1 MIVTNAI
8 KSNQGPA
15 EQGRKENV
23 QTMKREKTRIK
34 NNLSFVLGVRRSWQ
48 LYLLLLPAMVYL
60 LIFHYVPLYG
70 IQIAFRDYSPGLGF
84 SESPFVGL
92 KHFIYFMKSPQF
104 ATLIKN
110 TISLNVLRLVF
121 CFPFPIFLAL
131 VLNEASNARFQK
143 LVQNL
148 TYAPHFIST
157 VVLCGMIVSFTS
169 PSTGIINT
177 FIQALGRKPIDFMGQ
192 ESWFRPIYILSD
204 MWKDT
209 GWSSIIYL
217 AALAGIDLSLHEA
230 AQIDGASR
238 LQRILYINIPGI
250 SATIIIL
257 LIMEFG
263 RMMSLG
269 FEKVYL
275 LQNSLNLPVSE
286 VISTYVYKTGLL
298 GAKFSYTTA
307 IDVFNS
313 IINCGLLLIV
323 NKISSRVGETSLF

>member
-1 MIVTNAI
+1 MQKQNKFLRGI
-8 KSNQGPA
+8 
-15 EQGRKENV
+15 RH
-23 QTMKREKTRIK
+23 
-34 NNLSFVLGVRRSWQ
+34 SWQ
-48 LYLLLLPAMVYL
+48 LYVLLIPALAYL
-60 LIFHYVPLYG
+60 LIFHYAPLYG
-70 IQIAFRDYSPGLGF
+70 IQIAFRDYNPGLGF
-84 SESPFVGL
+84 TSSPFVGL
-92 KHFIYFMKSPQF
+92 KHFTYFMRSPQF
-104 ATLIKN
+104 VTLIRN
-110 TISLNVLRLVF
+110 TIILNVLRLAF
-121 CFPFPIFLAL
+121 CFPIPIFLAL
-131 VLNEASNARFQK
+131 ALNEASNARFQK

-169 PSTGIINT
+169 PTTGIINT
-177 FIQALGRKPIDFMGQ
+177 FIQAFGGKPIDFMGQ
-192 ESWFRPIYILSD
+192 EGWFRPIYILSD

-217 AALAGIDLSLHEA
+217 AALAGIDPSLHEA

-250 SATIIIL
+250 ASTIIIL

-263 RMMSLG
+263 KMMSLG

-313 IINCGLLLIV
+313 VINCTLLLIV
-323 NKISSRVGETSLF
+323 NKISGKVSETSLF

>member
-1 MIVTNAI
+1 MQKQNKFLRGI
-8 KSNQGPA
+8 
-15 EQGRKENV
+15 RH
-23 QTMKREKTRIK
+23 
-34 NNLSFVLGVRRSWQ
+34 SWQ
-48 LYLLLLPAMVYL
+48 LYVLLIPALAYL
-60 LIFHYVPLYG
+60 LIFHYAPLYG
-70 IQIAFRDYSPGLGF
+70 IQIAFRDYNPGLGF
-84 SESPFVGL
+84 TKSPFVGL
-92 KHFIYFMKSPQF
+92 KHFAYFMRSPQF
-104 ATLIKN
+104 VTLIRN
-110 TISLNVLRLVF
+110 TIILNVLRLAF
-121 CFPFPIFLAL
+121 CFPIPIFLAL
-131 VLNEASNARFQK
+131 ALNEASNARSQK

-169 PSTGIINT
+169 PTTGIINT
-177 FIQALGRKPIDFMGQ
+177 FIQAFGGKPIDFMGQ
-192 ESWFRPIYILSD
+192 EGWFRPIYILSD

-217 AALAGIDLSLHEA
+217 AALAGIDPSLHEA

-238 LQRILYINIPGI
+238 FQRILYINIPGI
-250 SATIIIL
+250 ASTIIIL

-263 RMMSLG
+263 KMMSLG

-313 IINCGLLLIV
+313 VINCTLLLIV
-323 NKISSRVGETSLF
+323 NKISSKVSETSLF

>member
-1 MIVTNAI
+1 M
-8 KSNQGPA
+8 
-15 EQGRKENV
+15 
-23 QTMKREKTRIK
+23 
-34 NNLSFVLGVRRSWQ
+34 
-48 LYLLLLPAMVYL
+48 
-60 LIFHYVPLYG
+60 
-70 IQIAFRDYSPGLGF
+70 
-84 SESPFVGL
+84 GL
-92 KHFIYFMKSPQF
+92 KHFAYFMRSPQF
-104 ATLIKN
+104 VTLIRN
-110 TISLNVLRLVF
+110 TIILNVLRLAF
-121 CFPFPIFLAL
+121 CFPIPIFLAL
-131 VLNEASNARFQK
+131 ALNEASNARFQK

-169 PSTGIINT
+169 PTTGIINT
-177 FIQALGRKPIDFMGQ
+177 FIQAFGGKPIDFMGQ
-192 ESWFRPIYILSD
+192 EGWFRPIYILSD

-217 AALAGIDLSLHEA
+217 AALAGIDPSLHEA

-238 LQRILYINIPGI
+238 FQRILYINIPGI
-250 SATIIIL
+250 ASTIIIL

-263 RMMSLG
+263 KMMSLG

-313 IINCGLLLIV
+313 VINCTLLLIV
-323 NKISSRVGETSLF
+323 NKISSKVSETSLF

>member
-1 MIVTNAI
+1 MQKQNKFLRGI
-8 KSNQGPA
+8 
-15 EQGRKENV
+15 RH
-23 QTMKREKTRIK
+23 
-34 NNLSFVLGVRRSWQ
+34 SWQ
-48 LYLLLLPAMVYL
+48 LYVLLIPALAYL
-60 LIFHYVPLYG
+60 LIFHYAPLYG
-70 IQIAFRDYSPGLGF
+70 IQIAFRDYNPGLGF
-84 SESPFVGL
+84 TKSPFVGL
-92 KHFIYFMKSPQF
+92 KHFAYFMRSPQF
-104 ATLIKN
+104 VTLIRN
-110 TISLNVLRLVF
+110 TIILNVLRLAF
-121 CFPFPIFLAL
+121 CFPIPIFLAL
-131 VLNEASNARFQK
+131 ALNEASNARFQK

-169 PSTGIINT
+169 PTTGIINT
-177 FIQALGRKPIDFMGQ
+177 FIQAFGGKPIDFMGQ
-192 ESWFRPIYILSD
+192 EGWFRPIYILSD

-217 AALAGIDLSLHEA
+217 AALAGIDPSLHEA

-238 LQRILYINIPGI
+238 FQRILYINIPGI
-250 SATIIIL
+250 ASTIIIL

-263 RMMSLG
+263 KMMSLG

-313 IINCGLLLIV
+313 VINCTLLLIV
-323 NKISSRVGETSLF
+323 NKISSKVSETSLF

>member
-1 MIVTNAI
+1 MQKQNKFLRGI
-8 KSNQGPA
+8 
-15 EQGRKENV
+15 RH
-23 QTMKREKTRIK
+23 
-34 NNLSFVLGVRRSWQ
+34 SWQ
-48 LYLLLLPAMVYL
+48 LYVLLIPALAYL
-60 LIFHYVPLYG
+60 LIFHYAPLYG
-70 IQIAFRDYSPGLGF
+70 IQIAFRDYNPGLGF
-84 SESPFVGL
+84 TKSPFVGL
-92 KHFIYFMKSPQF
+92 KHFAYFMRSPQF
-104 ATLIKN
+104 VTLIRN
-110 TISLNVLRLVF
+110 TIILNVLRLAF
-121 CFPFPIFLAL
+121 CFPIPIFLAL
-131 VLNEASNARFQK
+131 ALNEASNARFQK

-169 PSTGIINT
+169 PTTGIINT
-177 FIQALGRKPIDFMGQ
+177 FIQAFGGKPIDFMGQ
-192 ESWFRPIYILSD
+192 EGWFRPIYILSD

-217 AALAGIDLSLHEA
+217 AALAGTDPSLHEA

-238 LQRILYINIPGI
+238 FQRILYINIPGI
-250 SATIIIL
+250 ASTIIIL

-263 RMMSLG
+263 KMMSLG

-313 IINCGLLLIV
+313 VINCTLLLIV
-323 NKISSRVGETSLF
+323 NKISSKVSETSLF